1 MLFIKVTVHK
11 HSVSGMLL
19 FVFLIY
25 QVDCVPRGKVIVN
38 WRLKRWGICKKFFNS
53 SLYLPMSSPEGKVK
67 SGIKVQHSHK
77 CTGHY
82 TVQIP

>member
-25 QVDCVPRGKVIVN
+25 QVDCVPRGEVIVN
-38 WRLKRWGICKKFFNS
+38 WRLKRWRFLQEVFQ
-53 SLYLPMSSPEGKVK
+53 LL
-67 SGIKVQHSHK
+67 
-77 CTGHY
+77 
-82 TVQIP
+82 TVLNNE

>member
-38 WRLKRWGICKKFFNS
+38 WRLKRWGFLQEVFQ
-53 SLYLPMSSPEGKVK
+53 LL
-67 SGIKVQHSHK
+67 
-77 CTGHY
+77 
-82 TVQIP
+82 TVLNNE